1 MDRNWFGNAFLW
13 IFIVVV
19 IIGALL
25 AVVFALSWKIGVFLV
40 FMLALTGFGVWLGT
54 EL

>member
-1 MDRNWFGNAFLW
+1 MDGNWFGNAFLW
-13 IFIVVV
+13 IFIVGVV
-19 IIGALL
+19 LGALL

-40 FMLALTGFGVWLGT
+40 FMLGLTAFGVWLGT